1 MNYNE
6 VNVKK
11 ANALNKRIKINL
23 HYYEIPHEAFEIIQ
37 TGEIEKIIPLFY
49 FDEII
54 VNEDC
59 RQIDDKII
67 LSTDNLSV
75 SETFYT
81 SYDTITD
88 FKIKYDIQ
96 RINDELFFKAHFI
109 DQNYNKISNKNVK
122 IIFESNDNSIETKT
136 LRTTNDGNIIYHFPV
151 ILENMRLKII
161 IDDIERMVEYLNVL

>member
-11 ANALNKRIKINL
+11 ANALNKRLKINL
-23 HYYEIPHEAFEIIQ
+23 HKYEIPHEAFELIQ
-37 TGEIEKIIPLFY
+37 TGEIKKTIPLFY

-54 VNEDC
+54 VNDDC
-59 RQIDDKII
+59 RQIDNKII
-67 LSTDNLSV
+67 LSTENSRI
-75 SETFYT
+75 SETFFK

-88 FKIKYDIQ
+88 FKIKYDLQ
-96 RINDELFFKAHFI
+96 RINDELFFKAHFL

-122 IIFESNDNSIETKT
+122 IIFESNNNEIETKT
-136 LRTTNDGNIIYHFPV
+136 LVTTNDGNIIYHLPV

-161 IDDIERMVEYLNVL
+161 IDDIEMMVNI

>member
-23 HYYEIPHEAFEIIQ
+23 HKYEIPHEAFEIIQ
-37 TGEIEKIIPLFY
+37 TGEIKKTIPLFY

-54 VNEDC
+54 VNDDC
-59 RQIDDKII
+59 RQIDNKII

-75 SETFYT
+75 SETFFK
-81 SYDTITD
+81 SYDTIID

-96 RINDELFFKAHFI
+96 RINDELFFKAHFL

-122 IIFESNDNSIETKT
+122 IIFESNDNSIENKT

-161 IDDIERMVEYLNVL
+161 IDDIERMVNI

>member
-23 HYYEIPHEAFEIIQ
+23 HKYEIPHDAFEVIQ
-37 TGEIEKIIPLFY
+37 TGEIMKTIPLFY

-54 VNEDC
+54 VNDNC
-59 RQIDDKII
+59 RQIDNKII
-67 LSTDNLSV
+67 LSTDDISV
-75 SETFYT
+75 SETFFK

-88 FKIKYDIQ
+88 FKIKYDLQ
-96 RINDELFFKAHFI
+96 RINNELFFKAHFI

-122 IIFESNDNSIETKT
+122 IIFESNDNTIETKT
-136 LRTTNDGNIIYHFPV
+136 LVTTNDGNIIYHFPV

-161 IDDIERMVEYLNVL
+161 IDDIEMMVNI

>member
-11 ANALNKRIKINL
+11 SNALNKRLKINL
-23 HYYEIPHEAFEIIQ
+23 HYYEIPPEAFEIIQ
-37 TGEIEKIIPLFY
+37 TGEIRKTIPLFY

-54 VNEDC
+54 VNDDC
-59 RQIDDKII
+59 RQIDNKII
-67 LSTDNLSV
+67 LSTDNISV
-75 SETFYT
+75 SETFFK

-88 FKIKYDIQ
+88 FKIKYDLQ

-122 IIFESNDNSIETKT
+122 IIFESNNNEIETKT
-136 LRTTNDGNIIYHFPV
+136 LHTTNDGNIIYHFPV
-151 ILENMRLKII
+151 ILENMSLKII
-161 IDDIERMVEYLNVL
+161 IDDIEMMVNI

>member
-23 HYYEIPHEAFEIIQ
+23 HDYEIPHEAFEIIQ
-37 TGEIEKIIPLFY
+37 TGEIRKTIPLFY

-54 VNEDC
+54 VNDNC
-59 RQIDDKII
+59 RQIDNKII
-67 LSTDNLSV
+67 LSTDDISV
-75 SETFYT
+75 SETFYK

-88 FKIKYDIQ
+88 FKIKYDLQ
-96 RINDELFFKAHFI
+96 RINNELFFKAHFI

-122 IIFESNDNSIETKT
+122 IIFESNNNNNIETKT

-151 ILENMRLKII
+151 ILENMSLKII
-161 IDDIERMVEYLNVL
+161 IDDIERMVNI

>member
-11 ANALNKRIKINL
+11 ANVLNKRLKINL

-37 TGEIEKIIPLFY
+37 TGEIEKRIPLFY

-54 VNEDC
+54 VNDDC
-59 RQIDDKII
+59 RQIDNKII
-67 LSTDNLSV
+67 LSTDAPSV
-75 SETFYT
+75 SETFFK

-88 FKIKYDIQ
+88 FKIKYDLQ

-122 IIFESNDNSIETKT
+122 IIFESNDNNIETKT

-161 IDDIERMVEYLNVL
+161 IDDIEMMVNI

>member
-11 ANALNKRIKINL
+11 ANALNKRLKINL
-23 HYYEIPHEAFEIIQ
+23 HDYEIPHEAFEIIRNE
-37 TGEIEKIIPLFY
+37 EIIKTIPLFY

-54 VNEDC
+54 VNDDC
-59 RQIDDKII
+59 RQIDNKII
-67 LSTDNLSV
+67 LSTDDISV
-75 SETFYT
+75 SETFFK

-88 FKIKYDIQ
+88 FKIKYDLQ

-122 IIFESNDNSIETKT
+122 IIFKSNDNDIETKT
-136 LRTTNDGNIIYHFPV
+136 LRTSNDGNIIYHFPV

-161 IDDIERMVEYLNVL
+161 IDDIEMMVNI

>member
-11 ANALNKRIKINL
+11 ANALNKRLKINL

-37 TGEIEKIIPLFY
+37 NGEIRKTIPLFY

-54 VNEDC
+54 VNDDC
-59 RQIDDKII
+59 RQIDNKII
-67 LSTDNLSV
+67 LSTDTLSV
-75 SETFYT
+75 SETFFK

-88 FKIKYDIQ
+88 FKIKYDLQ

-122 IIFESNDNSIETKT
+122 IIFESNDTYIGTET
-136 LRTTNDGNIIYHFPV
+136 LVTTNDGNIIYHFPV

-161 IDDIERMVEYLNVL
+161 IDDIEMMVNI

>member
-11 ANALNKRIKINL
+11 ANALNKRLKINL
-23 HYYEIPHEAFEIIQ
+23 HDYEIPHEAFEIIR
-37 TGEIEKIIPLFY
+37 TEEIIKTIPLFY

-54 VNEDC
+54 VNDNC
-59 RQIDDKII
+59 RQIDNKII
-67 LSTDNLSV
+67 LSTDDISV
-75 SETFYT
+75 SETFYK

-88 FKIKYDIQ
+88 FKIKYDLQ

-122 IIFESNDNSIETKT
+122 IIFKSNNNDIETKT
-136 LRTTNDGNIIYHFPV
+136 LHTTNDGNIIYHFPV

-161 IDDIERMVEYLNVL
+161 IDDIEMMVNI

>member
-11 ANALNKRIKINL
+11 ANVLNKRLKINL
-23 HYYEIPHEAFEIIQ
+23 HYYEIPYEAFEIIQ
-37 TGEIEKIIPLFY
+37 TGEIRKTIPLFY

-54 VNEDC
+54 VNDDC
-59 RQIDDKII
+59 RQIDNKII
-67 LSTDNLSV
+67 LSTDDFSI
-75 SETFYT
+75 SETFFK

-88 FKIKYDIQ
+88 FKIKYDLQ
-96 RINDELFFKAHFI
+96 RINNELFFKAHFI

-122 IIFESNDNSIETKT
+122 IIFESNNNNIETKT
-136 LRTTNDGNIIYHFPV
+136 LHTTNDGNIIYHFPV

-161 IDDIERMVEYLNVL
+161 IDDIEMMVNI

>member
-23 HYYEIPHEAFEIIQ
+23 HKYEIPHEAFEVIQ
-37 TGEIEKIIPLFY
+37 TGEIKKIIPLFY

-54 VNEDC
+54 VNDDC
-59 RQIDDKII
+59 RQIDNKII

-88 FKIKYDIQ
+88 FKIKYDLQ
-96 RINDELFFKAHFI
+96 RINNELFFKAHFI

-151 ILENMRLKII
+151 ILENMRLRII
-161 IDDIERMVEYLNVL
+161 IDDIERMVNI

>member
-11 ANALNKRIKINL
+11 SNALNKRLKINL
-23 HYYEIPHEAFEIIQ
+23 HYYEIPPEAFEIIH
-37 TGEIEKIIPLFY
+37 TGEITKTIPLFY

-54 VNEDC
+54 VNDDC
-59 RQIDDKII
+59 RQIDNKII
-67 LSTDNLSV
+67 LSTENSDISD
-75 SETFYT
+75 TFYK

-88 FKIKYDIQ
+88 FKIKYDLQ
-96 RINDELFFKAHFI
+96 RTNNELFFKAHFI

-136 LRTTNDGNIIYHFPV
+136 LCTTNDSNIIDHFPV
-151 ILENMRLKII
+151 ILENMRLRII
-161 IDDIERMVEYLNVL
+161 IDDI

>member
-23 HYYEIPHEAFEIIQ
+23 HKYEIPYEAFEIIQ
-37 TGEIEKIIPLFY
+37 TGEIKKIIPLFY

-54 VNEDC
+54 VNDDC
-59 RQIDDKII
+59 RQIGNKII
-67 LSTDNLSV
+67 LAKEYGDSSG
-75 SETFYT
+75 TFFK

-88 FKIKYDIQ
+88 FKIKYDLQ
-96 RINDELFFKAHFI
+96 RINNELFFKAHFI

-122 IIFESNDNSIETKT
+122 IIFESNDNEIETKT
-136 LRTTNDGNIIYHFPV
+136 LHTTNDGNVIYHFPV

-161 IDDIERMVEYLNVL
+161 IDDIEMMVNI

>member
-11 ANALNKRIKINL
+11 ANALNKRLKINL
-23 HYYEIPHEAFEIIQ
+23 HKYEIPHEAFEIIQ
-37 TGEIEKIIPLFY
+37 TGEIKKTIPLFY

-54 VNEDC
+54 VNDNC
-59 RQIDDKII
+59 RQIDNKII
-67 LSTDNLSV
+67 LSKEFSDV
-75 SETFYT
+75 AETFFK

-88 FKIKYDIQ
+88 FKIKYDLQ

-122 IIFESNDNSIETKT
+122 IIFESNYNNIETKT

-161 IDDIERMVEYLNVL
+161 IDDIEMMVNI

>member
-11 ANALNKRIKINL
+11 ANAINKRLKINL
-23 HYYEIPHEAFEIIQ
+23 HNYEIPHEAFEIIQ
-37 TGEIEKIIPLFY
+37 TGEIKKTIPLFY

-54 VNEDC
+54 VNDNC
-59 RQIDDKII
+59 RQIDNKII
-67 LSTDNLSV
+67 LSTDDTSL
-75 SETFYT
+75 SETFFK

-88 FKIKYDIQ
+88 FKIKYDLQ

-122 IIFESNDNSIETKT
+122 IIFESNDNNIETKT

-161 IDDIERMVEYLNVL
+161 IDDIEMMVNI

>member
-23 HYYEIPHEAFEIIQ
+23 HKYEIPHEAFEIIQ
-37 TGEIEKIIPLFY
+37 TGEIKKIIPLFY

-54 VNEDC
+54 VNDDC
-59 RQIDDKII
+59 RQIDNKII
-67 LSTDNLSV
+67 LSTDNISV
-75 SETFYT
+75 SGTFFK

-88 FKIKYDIQ
+88 FKIKYDLQ
-96 RINDELFFKAHFI
+96 RINNELFFKAHFI

-161 IDDIERMVEYLNVL
+161 IDDIERMVNI

>member
-11 ANALNKRIKINL
+11 ANALNKRLKINL
-23 HYYEIPHEAFEIIQ
+23 HYYEIPHEAFEVIQ
-37 TGEIEKIIPLFY
+37 TGEIRKTIPLFY

-54 VNEDC
+54 VNDDC
-59 RQIDDKII
+59 RQIDNKII
-67 LSTDNLSV
+67 LSIDTIRG
-75 SETFYT
+75 SETFFK
-81 SYDTITD
+81 SSDTITD
-88 FKIKYDIQ
+88 FKIKYDTQ

-122 IIFESNDNSIETKT
+122 IIFESNNNEIETET
-136 LRTTNDGNIIYHFPV
+136 LRTTDGGNIIYHFPV

-161 IDDIERMVEYLNVL
+161 IDDIEMMVNI

>member
-11 ANALNKRIKINL
+11 ANAINKRIKINL
-23 HYYEIPHEAFEIIQ
+23 HDYEIPHDAFEVIQ
-37 TGEIEKIIPLFY
+37 TGEIMKTIPLFY

-54 VNEDC
+54 VNDNC
-59 RQIDDKII
+59 RQIDNKII
-67 LSTDNLSV
+67 LSTDNISV
-75 SETFYT
+75 SETFYK

-88 FKIKYDIQ
+88 FKIKYDLQ

-122 IIFESNDNSIETKT
+122 IIFESNDNNIETET

-161 IDDIERMVEYLNVL
+161 IDDIERMVNI

>member
-23 HYYEIPHEAFEIIQ
+23 HDYEIPHDAFEIIYNE
-37 TGEIEKIIPLFY
+37 EIIKTIPLFY

-54 VNEDC
+54 VNDDC
-59 RQIDDKII
+59 RQIDNKII
-67 LSTDNLSV
+67 LSTNNISV
-75 SETFYT
+75 SETFYA
-81 SYDTITD
+81 SYDIITD

-96 RINDELFFKAHFI
+96 RINNELFFKAHFI

-122 IIFESNDNSIETKT
+122 IIFESNDNEIETKT
-136 LRTTNDGNIIYHFPV
+136 LRTSNDGNIIYHFPV

-161 IDDIERMVEYLNVL
+161 IDDIERMVDI

>member
-23 HYYEIPHEAFEIIQ
+23 HQYEIPHEAFEIIQ
-37 TGEIEKIIPLFY
+37 TGEIKKIIPLFY

-54 VNEDC
+54 VNDDC
-59 RQIDDKII
+59 RQIGNKII
-67 LSTDNLSV
+67 LSTDDRKL
-75 SETFYT
+75 SETFFK
-81 SYDTITD
+81 SYDTITS
-88 FKIKYDIQ
+88 FKIKYDLQ
-96 RINDELFFKAHFI
+96 RINNELFFKAHFI

-161 IDDIERMVEYLNVL
+161 IDDIEMMVNI

>member
-23 HYYEIPHEAFEIIQ
+23 HYYEIPHNAFEIIQ
-37 TGEIEKIIPLFY
+37 TGEIRKTIPLFY

-54 VNEDC
+54 VNDDC
-59 RQIDDKII
+59 RQIDNKII
-67 LSTDNLSV
+67 LSITDSLSV
-75 SETFYT
+75 SETFYK

-88 FKIKYDIQ
+88 FKIKYDTQ

-122 IIFESNDNSIETKT
+122 IIFESNDNTIETKT

-161 IDDIERMVEYLNVL
+161 IDDIEMMVNI

>member
-23 HYYEIPHEAFEIIQ
+23 HNYEISHEAFEIIQ
-37 TGEIEKIIPLFY
+37 TGEITKTIPLFY

-54 VNEDC
+54 VNDDC
-59 RQIDDKII
+59 RQIDNKII
-67 LSTDNLSV
+67 LSTENSNI
-75 SETFYT
+75 SETFYK

-88 FKIKYDIQ
+88 FKIKYDLQ

-122 IIFESNDNSIETKT
+122 IIFESNNNSIEIKT
-136 LRTTNDGNIIYHFPV
+136 LVTTTDGNIIYHFPV

-161 IDDIERMVEYLNVL
+161 IDDIERMVNI

>member
-23 HYYEIPHEAFEIIQ
+23 HYYEIPHEAFELIQ
-37 TGEIEKIIPLFY
+37 TGEIKKTIPLFY

-54 VNEDC
+54 VNDNY
-59 RQIDDKII
+59 RQIDNKII
-67 LSTDNLSV
+67 LSTDTIRG
-75 SETFYT
+75 SEIFFK
-81 SYDTITD
+81 SSDTITD
-88 FKIKYDIQ
+88 FKIKYDLQ
-96 RINDELFFKAHFI
+96 RINNELFFKAHFI

-122 IIFESNDNSIETKT
+122 IIFKSNSNDIETKT

-161 IDDIERMVEYLNVL
+161 IDDIEMMVNI

>member
-23 HYYEIPHEAFEIIQ
+23 HKYEIPHEAFEIIQ
-37 TGEIEKIIPLFY
+37 TGEIKKIIPLFY

-54 VNEDC
+54 VNDDC
-59 RQIDDKII
+59 RQIDNKII
-67 LSTDNLSV
+67 LAKEFSDS
-75 SETFYT
+75 SGTFFK

-88 FKIKYDIQ
+88 FKIKYDLQ
-96 RINDELFFKAHFI
+96 RINDELFFKAHFL

-161 IDDIERMVEYLNVL
+161 IDDIERMVNI

>member
-23 HYYEIPHEAFEIIQ
+23 HKYEIPHEAFEVIQ

-54 VNEDC
+54 VNDDC
-59 RQIDDKII
+59 RQIDNKII
-67 LSTDNLSV
+67 ISTDSTKI
-75 SETFYT
+75 SETFFK

-88 FKIKYDIQ
+88 FKIKYDLQ
-96 RINDELFFKAHFI
+96 RINNELFFKAHFI

-122 IIFESNDNSIETKT
+122 IIFESNNNEIETKT
-136 LRTTNDGNIIYHFPV
+136 LVTTNDGNIIYHFPV

-161 IDDIERMVEYLNVL
+161 IDDIEKMVNI

>member
-11 ANALNKRIKINL
+11 ANVLNKRIKINL
-23 HYYEIPHEAFEIIQ
+23 HYYEIPYEAFEIIQ
-37 TGEIEKIIPLFY
+37 TGEIKKIIPLFY

-54 VNEDC
+54 VNDNC
-59 RQIDDKII
+59 RQIDNKII
-67 LSTDNLSV
+67 LSIEYSDI
-75 SETFYT
+75 SETFYK

-88 FKIKYDIQ
+88 FKIKYDLQ

-122 IIFESNDNSIETKT
+122 IIFESNDNNIETKT

-161 IDDIERMVEYLNVL
+161 IDDIEMMVNI

>member
-6 VNVKK
+6 VNVKN

-37 TGEIEKIIPLFY
+37 TGEIKKIIPLFY

-54 VNEDC
+54 VNDDC
-59 RQIDDKII
+59 RQIDNKII
-67 LSTDNLSV
+67 LSTDDISV
-75 SETFYT
+75 SETFFK

-88 FKIKYDIQ
+88 FKIKYDLQ
-96 RINDELFFKAHFI
+96 RINNELFFKAHFI

-122 IIFESNDNSIETKT
+122 IIFESNDNDIETKT
-136 LRTTNDGNIIYHFPV
+136 LRTSNDGNIIYHFPV

-161 IDDIERMVEYLNVL
+161 IDDIERMVNI

>member
-11 ANALNKRIKINL
+11 ANAINKRIKINL
-23 HYYEIPHEAFEIIQ
+23 HYYEIPHEAFEVIQ

-54 VNEDC
+54 VNDDC
-59 RQIDDKII
+59 RQIDNKII
-67 LSTDNLSV
+67 LSTDSTKI
-75 SETFYT
+75 SETFFK

-88 FKIKYDIQ
+88 FKIKYDLQ
-96 RINDELFFKAHFI
+96 RINDELFFKSHFI
-109 DQNYNKISNKNVK
+109 DQNYNKISNKNIK
-122 IIFESNDNSIETKT
+122 IIFESNDNNIETKT
-136 LRTTNDGNIIYHFPV
+136 LRTSNDGNIIYHFPV

-161 IDDIERMVEYLNVL
+161 IDDIEMMVNI

>member
-11 ANALNKRIKINL
+11 ANALNKRLKINL
-23 HYYEIPHEAFEIIQ
+23 HDYEIPHEAFEIIYN
-37 TGEIEKIIPLFY
+37 GEIMKTIPLFY

-54 VNEDC
+54 VNNDC
-59 RQIDDKII
+59 RQIDNKII
-67 LSTDNLSV
+67 LSITDSLSV
-75 SETFYT
+75 SETFYK

-88 FKIKYDIQ
+88 FKIKYDLQ
-96 RINDELFFKAHFI
+96 RINNELFFKAHFI

-122 IIFESNDNSIETKT
+122 IIFESNNNEIETET

-151 ILENMRLKII
+151 ILENMSLKII
-161 IDDIERMVEYLNVL
+161 IDDIEKMVNI

>member
-11 ANALNKRIKINL
+11 ANAINKRIKINL
-23 HYYEIPHEAFEIIQ
+23 HKYEIPHEAFEIIQ

-54 VNEDC
+54 VNDDC
-59 RQIDDKII
+59 RQIDNKII
-67 LSTDNLSV
+67 ISTDSTKI
-75 SETFYT
+75 SETFFK

-88 FKIKYDIQ
+88 FKIKYDLQ

-109 DQNYNKISNKNVK
+109 DQNYNKISNKNIK
-122 IIFESNDNSIETKT
+122 IIFESNDNDIETKT
-136 LRTTNDGNIIYHFPV
+136 LHTTNDGNIIYHFPV

-161 IDDIERMVEYLNVL
+161 IDDIEMMVNI

>member
-23 HYYEIPHEAFEIIQ
+23 HKYEISHEAFEIIQ
-37 TGEIEKIIPLFY
+37 TGEIKKTIPLFY

-54 VNEDC
+54 VNDDC
-59 RQIDDKII
+59 RQIDNKII
-67 LSTDNLSV
+67 LSKEFSDL
-75 SETFYT
+75 SETFFK

-88 FKIKYDIQ
+88 FKIKYDLQ
-96 RINDELFFKAHFI
+96 RINNELFFKAHFI

-161 IDDIERMVEYLNVL
+161 IDDIERMVNI

>member
-23 HYYEIPHEAFEIIQ
+23 HKYEIPHEAFEVIQ

-54 VNEDC
+54 VNDDC
-59 RQIDDKII
+59 RQIDNKII
-67 LSTDNLSV
+67 LSTDSTKI
-75 SETFYT
+75 SETFFK
-81 SYDTITD
+81 SSDTITD
-88 FKIKYDIQ
+88 FKIKYDLQ

-122 IIFESNDNSIETKT
+122 IIFESNDNNIETKT
-136 LRTTNDGNIIYHFPV
+136 LHTTNDGNIIYHFPV

-161 IDDIERMVEYLNVL
+161 IDDIEMMVNI

>member
-23 HYYEIPHEAFEIIQ
+23 HNYEIPHEAFEIIQ
-37 TGEIEKIIPLFY
+37 TGEITKIIPLFY

-54 VNEDC
+54 INDNC
-59 RQIDDKII
+59 RQIDNKLI
-67 LSTDNLSV
+67 LAKEYSGS
-75 SETFYT
+75 SETFFK

-88 FKIKYDIQ
+88 FKIKYDLQ
-96 RINDELFFKAHFI
+96 RITDELFFKAHFI

-136 LRTTNDGNIIYHFPV
+136 LVTTNDGNIIYHFPV

-161 IDDIERMVEYLNVL
+161 IDDIEMMVNL

>member
-11 ANALNKRIKINL
+11 ANAINKRIKINL
-23 HYYEIPHEAFEIIQ
+23 HKYEIPHEAFEIIQ

-54 VNEDC
+54 VNDDC
-59 RQIDDKII
+59 RQIDNKII
-67 LSTDNLSV
+67 LSTDSTKI
-75 SETFYT
+75 SETFFK

-88 FKIKYDIQ
+88 FKIKYDLQ

-122 IIFESNDNSIETKT
+122 IIFKSNDNDIETKT
-136 LRTTNDGNIIYHFPV
+136 LHTTNDGNIIYHFPV
-151 ILENMRLKII
+151 ILENMSLKII
-161 IDDIERMVEYLNVL
+161 IDDIEMMVNI

>member
-23 HYYEIPHEAFEIIQ
+23 HYYETPYEAFEVIQ
-37 TGEIEKIIPLFY
+37 TGEIKKTIPLFY

-54 VNEDC
+54 VNDDC
-59 RQIDDKII
+59 RQIDNKII
-67 LSTDNLSV
+67 LSTDTIRG
-75 SETFYT
+75 SEIFFK

-88 FKIKYDIQ
+88 FKIKYDTQ

-122 IIFESNDNSIETKT
+122 IIFKSNNNDIETKT
-136 LRTTNDGNIIYHFPV
+136 LRTTNDGNIIYHFPI
-151 ILENMRLKII
+151 ILENMSLKII
-161 IDDIERMVEYLNVL
+161 IDDIEMMVNI

>member
-11 ANALNKRIKINL
+11 ANALNKRLKINL
-23 HYYEIPHEAFEIIQ
+23 HYYEIPPEAFEIIQ

-54 VNEDC
+54 VNDYC
-59 RQIDDKII
+59 RQIDNKII
-67 LSTDNLSV
+67 LSTDSTKL
-75 SETFYT
+75 SETFFK

-88 FKIKYDIQ
+88 FKIKYDLQ
-96 RINDELFFKAHFI
+96 RINNELFFKAHFI

-122 IIFESNDNSIETKT
+122 IIFKSNNNDIETKI
-136 LRTTNDGNIIYHFPV
+136 LHTTNDGNIIYHFPV
-151 ILENMRLKII
+151 ILENMSLKII
-161 IDDIERMVEYLNVL
+161 IDDIEMVVNI

>member
-11 ANALNKRIKINL
+11 ANALNKRLKINL

-37 TGEIEKIIPLFY
+37 TGEIRKTIPLFY

-54 VNEDC
+54 VNDNC
-59 RQIDDKII
+59 RQIDNKII
-67 LSTDNLSV
+67 LSTDDFSL
-75 SETFYT
+75 SETFFK
-81 SYDTITD
+81 SSDTITD
-88 FKIKYDIQ
+88 FKIKYDLQ

-122 IIFESNDNSIETKT
+122 IIFESNDNTIETET
-136 LRTTNDGNIIYHFPV
+136 LHTTNDGNIIYHFPV

-161 IDDIERMVEYLNVL
+161 IDDIEMMVNI